1 MLSKEDNRR
10 LCHVGP
16 ETPMGA
22 MLRRHWIPFLESGK
36 LLAGADP
43 IAVQLLG
50 ETFVAWRDESA
61 QAGLFDR
68 NCLHRGASMQLARA
82 EGDGLRCI
90 YHGWKFAVDG
100 SVLDMPNVNDPQ
112 VRAHVRG
119 RTYPVREA
127 GGMVWAYLG
136 PAESEP
142 TFPLWPW
149 LDLPA
154 GRRLVVPHVQE
165 CNFVQILEGLV
176 DSSHLGL
183 LHSNALNQADST
195 ELTFASKVKSMQHN
209 LAPRIEAATTDFGF
223 YYAALRDM
231 IEGDGSIRT
240 ETRVTAF
247 ITPFTVMN
255 PNGDVMVIIV
265 PLTSTRSLFWHVFWS
280 EAEDINLE
288 PLRSRQLEFLGLTDQ
303 TLEHFGITIETIDR
317 PENPGPANN
326 FHQDRIAMRASN
338 SWSGMPGLVE
348 EDIAVT
354 VSSGPIRDRSRELLV
369 AADVAVNRLYRTLLG
384 AVDDVGSDPVA
395 NIAWDVIGG
404 MQADI
409 RPGDDWRPLV
419 PGLQIASAPATGRQ
433 TA

>member
-22 MLRRHWIPFLESGK
+22 MLRRHWVPFFESEK
-36 LLAGADP
+36 LVAGADP
-43 IAVQLLG
+43 QAVQLLD
-50 ETFVAWRDESA
+50 ETFVVWRDASGR
-61 QAGLFDR
+61 AGLFDQA
-68 NCLHRGASMQLARA
+68 CLHRGASMQLARA

-90 YHGWKFAVDG
+90 YHGWKFGVDG

-112 VRAHVRG
+112 VKARARG
-119 RTYPVREA
+119 RTHPVREA
-127 GGMVWAYLG
+127 GGIVWAYLG
-136 PAESEP
+136 PVELEP
-142 TFPLWPW
+142 SFPLWPW
-149 LDLPA
+149 LDLPV
-154 GRRLVVPHVQE
+154 GKRLVVPHVQE

-183 LHSNALNQADST
+183 LHSNALNQANST

-209 LAPRIEAATTDFGF
+209 LAPRIEATTTDFGF
-223 YYAALRDM
+223 HYAALRDM
-231 IEGDGSIRT
+231 IEGDGTIRT
-240 ETRVTAF
+240 EARVTAF

-265 PLTSTRSLFWHVFWS
+265 PLSSTRSLFWHIFWS
-280 EAEDINLE
+280 ETEDINLE
-288 PLRSRQLEFLGLTDQ
+288 PLRSKQLEFLGLTDH
-303 TLEHFGITIETIDR
+303 TLEHFGITGETIDR
-317 PENPGPANN
+317 PGNPGPANN
-326 FHQDRIAMRASN
+326 FRQDRAAMRAG

-354 VSSGPIRDRSRELLV
+354 VSAGPIRDRSRELLV

-384 AVDDVGSDPVA
+384 AVDELRPEPVA
-395 NIAWDVIGG
+395 DIAWHVIGG

-409 RPGDDWRPLV
+409 RPGDDWREMV
-419 PGLQIASAPATGRQ
+419 PGLQIASAQAKQRH